1 MHAYTSANKTIADLQ
16 TQKVSHCNT
25 LRAQTKLSYE
35 VPFWYLEI
43 GHPLWPNNGGL
54 ILQNARFSWLNIKH
68 MHDDSLSLWEYLFL
82 IYASCIL
89 FSCCNEKPQP
99 NTSEWHFLSS
109 ATVVLS
115 ICIHLSHI
123 FKGCFLPWVPGE
135 QTVTFISLKCS
146 D

>member
-68 MHDDSLSLWEYLFL
+68 MHAISKRSAGLIQANDLMNVSCRFHLGVFFSESNALRACIFL
-82 IYASCIL
+82 
-89 FSCCNEKPQP
+89 N
-99 NTSEWHFLSS
+99 
-109 ATVVLS
+109 V
-115 ICIHLSHI
+115 
-123 FKGCFLPWVPGE
+123 
-135 QTVTFISLKCS
+135 ISFQIK
-146 D
+146 